1 MLELNPKYITDENG
15 NKVSVIIPFDEYK
28 TMMEE
33 LEELYD
39 AKLYD
44 EAKHESDG
52 FVPIDKAFQM
62 IEEKRNDLHD

>member
-39 AKLYD
+39 SKLYD
-44 EAKHESDG
+44 EVKNDRDV
-52 FVPIDKAFQM
+52 FVPIYKAFQM